1 MRLEDQW
8 AATEQQLAREAE
20 SLGEILAKLRGHIS
34 PVLVGGTGWERLLER
49 ARDLPATMAAF
60 PFGFELPL
68 HENEP
73 NADFGVSLIGGSRS
87 AAFFEREGQ
96 SPDASP
102 SAAGIARLLDAMEP
116 DDTPLRR
123 VAGKRMLLEYDID
136 RGSDGPRPEP
146 GIFLYP
152 DSKTLIGDGRRFP
165 DVNIM
170 LDAVSRAAG
179 WSLPDDERGEAERVY
194 LALTPETGV
203 RSVGTFR
210 SRGRGLRLAMT
221 GFKTAGEIVAF
232 LENAGWPGEHST
244 AADIVSRLEQHD
256 AFAYMGVHFDLGAGG
271 IGPKLG
277 LSFFAREA
285 EWLKDVRHWAA
296 LIDALREEP
305 IVVQEKLSALAETSS
320 GSETLFGKSGPMVL
334 LRGIHYIKLV
344 LIQDRL
350 EQVKAYVF
358 LLLMSP
364 PSRS

>member
-1 MRLEDQW
+1 MNLEAGLTGTEERLIH
-8 AATEQQLAREAE
+8 EAE
-20 SLGEILAKLRGHIS
+20 SLGQLLERLSSRVS
-34 PVLVGGTGWERLLER
+34 PVLIGGAGWERLLER
-49 ARDLPATMAAF
+49 ASDLPVTLAAF
-60 PFGFELPL
+60 PFGFELRL

-87 AAFFEREGQ
+87 AAFFEQEGQ

-102 SAAGIARLLDAMEP
+102 SAAGIARLLAAMEP
-116 DDTPLRR
+116 GDSPLRR
-123 VAGKRMLLEYDID
+123 VAGKKMLLEYDIE
-136 RGSDGPRPEP
+136 RGSDGPHPEP

-221 GFKTAGEIVAF
+221 GFRTAGEVVAF

-244 AADIVSRLEQHD
+244 AADFVSRLEQHD

-271 IGPKLG
+271 IGPKL
-277 LSFFAREA
+277 
-285 EWLKDVRHWAA
+285 
-296 LIDALREEP
+296 
-305 IVVQEKLSALAETSS
+305 SS
-320 GSETLFGKSGPMVL
+320 PGRRNG
-334 LRGIHYIKLV
+334 
-344 LIQDRL
+344 
-350 EQVKAYVF
+350 
-358 LLLMSP
+358 
-364 PSRS
+364 

>member
-1 MRLEDQW
+1 MNLEAGLTGTEERLIH
-8 AATEQQLAREAE
+8 EAE
-20 SLGEILAKLRGHIS
+20 SLGQLLERLSSRVS
-34 PVLVGGTGWERLLER
+34 PVLIGGAGWERLLER
-49 ARDLPATMAAF
+49 ASDLPVTLAAF
-60 PFGFELPL
+60 PFGFELRL
-68 HENEP
+68 HENGP

-102 SAAGIARLLDAMEP
+102 SAAGIARLLAAMEP
-116 DDTPLRR
+116 DDSPLRR

-136 RGSDGPRPEP
+136 RGSDGPHPEP

-221 GFKTAGEIVAF
+221 GFKTASEIVAF

-285 EWLKDVRHWAA
+285 EWLKDVRCC
-296 LIDALREEP
+296 
-305 IVVQEKLSALAETSS
+305 
-320 GSETLFGKSGPMVL
+320 
-334 LRGIHYIKLV
+334 
-344 LIQDRL
+344 
-350 EQVKAYVF
+350 
-358 LLLMSP
+358 
-364 PSRS
+364 